1 MSLKIDRVELEIVIK
16 NDSNRK
22 QLRELEEDMRNI
34 RKEMKKLP
42 KESEEWLKKK
52 AELEQLHQKYDA
64 IYEKIGLTGLS
75 LKELKQRQA
84 ELNAIIRQL
93 PGNSPL
99 LEKYKKQATDV
110 SARIR
115 ELNGNAK
122 HTGLSLSS
130 MANGFNKY
138 FTMATAA
145 IATIT
150 GLSFA
155 FRKVRDGAADIDEAY
170 ADVMK
175 TTQMSGEEVGLLNEE
190 LKKIDTRTAREELN
204 KIAEEG
210 GRIGIAKEEIFGFTK
225 AMDIVNVALGD
236 SFGSVEEIA
245 SNLGKLKTLFS
256 ETKEMG
262 VEDSYLAIGSAINE
276 LGANGNATEPNIA
289 EFTKRLGSLPDAIK
303 PSIADTLALGAAF
316 EESGIEAEISSRAY
330 NIFMKQAATNADKF
344 GKVMGKSRQ
353 EVEDLI
359 NANPLEFFLQFS
371 ESMKGLSATDTAKT
385 LDELGVNAD
394 GANKAIGA
402 AANNTA
408 RFRELMELSN
418 SSFKDGTSVVDEFN
432 IKNNTMN
439 ALKEKAIKNFK
450 DETEALGKNLNPV
463 FLKSTNLATLFLRVL
478 VKMPMFLKENWQWIV
493 ALAASIT
500 AYAIAVN
507 KATIAAKVDIAWKK
521 IQAVW
526 TNRVT
531 IAQKVL
537 NFALKSNPIGFVI
550 TLISLLV
557 AGFITWYNH
566 SVKVQAVTQGLFAA
580 MKVLGKHL
588 LDYWTGIWKILSG
601 AITLN
606 PKRMKE
612 GINSLVGAFKNV
624 GSDVATAYQK
634 AYDDRMKKWNDEKKE
649 PKKTPDPKPKKPT
662 NPVIT
667 PDDDLGGGSP
677 LGSPLTTEENSIE
690 KSKID
695 DALTL
700 LETKNLEAIT
710 KIKERFRNNE
720 INSEVEYN
728 RLLLAQQDAYD
739 SKRKKKLQ
747 ELLKTISD
755 PSLKADL
762 LKQIAE
768 IDKGVLDRQ
777 IEQNARIKKIIL
789 DADPRKAEEQEYEN
803 RLRETGLF
811 GLKKEQMTAEQLEAF
826 RLLEEQHNEKM
837 RKLSSKDAALAMD
850 QIETDQAKAEAA
862 LSDRRAKERMS
873 DAQFKDEQLA
883 LELEFLRKKLLL
895 QGLSAEQVE
904 TLTKQIQ
911 DKQNEIM
918 LKGAD
923 ERESILQKYGLENQ
937 KSQKEAEL
945 SLIKYYEDKGV
956 LTHKEAL
963 EVKKKLSDE
972 NFRELLNKTA
982 EYFDAAG
989 SIASQASGAI
999 NGLQEAELSTV
1010 EVKYEKMIRAAK
1022 KNGQDT
1028 TQLEEQKE
1036 SEQAKVRAKYAD
1048 ANFVVTVA
1056 QIIAQT
1062 AKAAIDSY
1070 TSMAAI
1076 PIVGPALGTAAAAAA
1091 VLYGGSQIKTAKAAR
1106 DAAKAGYRVGG
1117 YTKKSSSD
1125 DVEDGPV
1132 HSNEFVNNADGVRN
1146 PDVRQFLDVFDMAQK
1161 NGTIRML
1168 NTTQI
1173 LEKVRLTGGAK
1184 KSGGYG
1190 SGVSASTFSTS
1201 KHEAGDTT
1209 SIIMDMME
1217 KHAAMYSK
1225 LMDRL
1230 DVPLQAESVISGNN
1244 GSYKK
1249 TKDYEKLLSN
1259 ASR

>member
-22 QLRELEEDMRNI
+22 QLRQLEDDMRNI

-64 IYEKIGLTGLS
+64 IYDKIGLTGLS

-99 LEKYKKQATDV
+99 LEKYKKQATEV
-110 SARIR
+110 STRIR

-122 HTGLSLSS
+122 QTGFSLSS

-138 FTMATAA
+138 FTMGTAA

-155 FRKVRDGAADIDEAY
+155 FRKVRDSAAEFDEAY

-175 TTQMSGEEVGLLNEE
+175 TTQMSAEEVHTLNEE
-190 LKKIDTRTAREELN
+190 LKKVDTRTSREELN

-210 GRIGIAKEEIFGFTK
+210 GRIGIAKEDILGFTK
-225 AMDIVNVALGD
+225 AMDVANVALGD
-236 SFGSVEEIA
+236 SFPSVEEIA
-245 SNLGKLKTLFS
+245 SKLGKLKSIFG
-256 ETKEMG
+256 ETKDME
-262 VEDSYLAIGSAINE
+262 VEKAYLSIGSAIND
-276 LGANGNATEPNIA
+276 LGANGNATEENIA
-289 EFTKRLGSLPDAIK
+289 DFATRMGSLPDAIK

-316 EESGIEAEISSRAY
+316 EESGIEAEIGSRAY

-371 ESMKGLSATDTAKT
+371 ESMKGMNATETAKT
-385 LDELGVNAD
+385 LDALGVNAD

-402 AANNTA
+402 AANNTD
-408 RFRELMELSN
+408 RFRELMNLSN
-418 SSFKDGTSVVDEFN
+418 KSFVSGTSVINEFN
-432 IKNNTMN
+432 IKNQTMD
-439 ALKEKAIKNFK
+439 ALKEKSIKAFK
-450 DETEALGKNLNPV
+450 DETEALGKQLNPV
-463 FLKSTNLATLFLRVL
+463 FLQSTNLATLFIRIL
-478 VKMPMFLKENWQWIV
+478 VKLPAIIKDNWQWIV
-493 ALAASIT
+493 ALTLAVS
-500 AYAIAVN
+500 AYAFSVS
-507 KATIAAKVDIAWKK
+507 KATIAAKADVAWKK
-521 IQAVW
+521 IQELW

-537 NFALKSNPIGFVI
+537 NFALKNNPIGLVV

-557 AGFITWYNH
+557 AGYITWYNH
-566 SVKVQAVTQGLFAA
+566 SVKVQAVTQGLFASIKA
-580 MKVLGKHL
+580 MAKNLVSFWSGVWKV
-588 LDYWTGIWKILSG
+588 ISG
-601 AITLN
+601 AATLD

-612 GINSLVGAFKNV
+612 GVDAMKDAFMSF
-624 GSDVATAYQK
+624 GDDVATAYQN
-634 AYDDRMKKWNDEKKE
+634 AYDDRMKKWKSDQKN
-649 PKKTPDPKPKKPT
+649 PKPVTPQKPPKS
-662 NPVIT
+662 PVIPVDDSPTGT
-667 PDDDLGGGSP
+667 PIQAPS
-677 LGSPLTTEENSIE
+677 TTNSAE
-690 KSKID
+690 KTKVD
-695 DALTL
+695 NALTDL
-700 LETKNLEAIT
+700 DTKNLNAIT
-710 KIKERFRNNE
+710 KIKERFRDNE
-720 INSEVEYN
+720 IASEVEYN
-728 RLLLAQQDAYD
+728 RLLLAQQDTFDAE
-739 SKRKKKLQ
+739 RKKKLK

-755 PSLKADL
+755 PTLKTDL
-762 LKQIAE
+762 LNQIAE
-768 IDKGVLDRQ
+768 IDKALLDRQ
-777 IEQNARIKKIIL
+777 IEQNAKIKKIIL

-811 GLKKEQMTAEQLEAF
+811 GIKKEQMTAEQLEAF
-826 RLLEEQHNEKM
+826 KLLEEQHNDKM
-837 RKLSSKDAALAMD
+837 RKLSSKDAALAID
-850 QIETDQAKAEAA
+850 QLETEQAKAEAA
-862 LSDRRAKERMS
+862 LADRRVKEKMS
-873 DAQFKDEQLA
+873 DEQFKDEQLA
-883 LELEFLRKKLLL
+883 LELEFLRKKLLI

-904 TLTKQIQ
+904 TITKQIQ
-911 DKQNEIM
+911 EKQNEIM

-923 ERESILQKYGLENQ
+923 SREAILQKYGLDTL
-937 KSQKEAEL
+937 KSQKESEL
-945 SLIKYYEDKGV
+945 ALIQYYEDKGII
-956 LTHKEAL
+956 THDEAL
-963 EVKKKLSDE
+963 KVKEKLSDE
-972 NFRELLNKTA
+972 HFRALLEKTSQ
-982 EYFDAAG
+982 YFDAAG
-989 SIASQASGAI
+989 NVASQASGAI
-999 NGLQEAELSTV
+999 NGLQDAELSTV
-1010 EVKYEKMIRAAK
+1010 EVKYDKMIRAAK
-1022 KNGQDT
+1022 KSGQDT

-1036 SEQAKVRAKYAD
+1036 SEQAKIRAKYAD

-1062 AKAAIDSY
+1062 AKAAMDSY

-1076 PIVGPALGTAAAAAA
+1076 PFVGPALGAAAAAAA
-1091 VLYGGSQIKTAKAAR
+1091 VVYGASQIKSAKSAR

-1146 PDVRQFLDVFDMAQK
+1146 PNVRQFLDVFDMAQK

-1173 LEKVRLTGGAK
+1173 LEKVRLSGGSRRTGGF
-1184 KSGGYG
+1184 G
-1190 SGVSASTFSTS
+1190 SGVSASTSSTS
-1201 KHEAGDTT
+1201 RSEPSDTMT
-1209 SIIMDMME
+1209 VVMDMME

-1230 DVPLQAESVISGNN
+1230 NVPLQAESVVSGSH

-1249 TKDYEKLLSN
+1249 TKDYEKILSN